1 MSPRGSVWRRIVWK
15 QAPRFLFPTCF
26 SCFSQAGV
34 TRGYLKSTTK
44 VTPFNSHQKGPLTL
58 NQAFKRRASS
68 TVSGTPSR
76 WFLGIKS
83 WRNSEMGIYFKIPS
97 FRLVILEWEG
107 MGNLHWVSLL
117 RLMTENGSTM
127 STMPK
132 FALIIKVF
140 IIAKLLVPKRHH
152 HWTSN
157 LLKLKSDT
165 CKQSPA
171 ATYISVCIYIRYMYI
186 NAYMHVSYTFNAY
199 THSLQS
205 SSAVTAGSSGTG
217 VARWRQPGRWSSM
230 TFVHHWKPVKFEL
243 GNGIWNG
250 NVCWLKGG
258 ILKWWYPQ

>member
-1 MSPRGSVWRRIVWK
+1 
-15 QAPRFLFPTCF
+15 
-26 SCFSQAGV
+26 
-34 TRGYLKSTTK
+34 
-44 VTPFNSHQKGPLTL
+44 
-58 NQAFKRRASS
+58 
-68 TVSGTPSR
+68 
-76 WFLGIKS
+76 
-83 WRNSEMGIYFKIPS
+83 MGIYFKIPS

-140 IIAKLLVPKRHH
+140 IIDITTELQIF
-152 HWTSN
+152 W
-157 LLKLKSDT
+157 KLKSDT
-165 CKQSPA
+165 CKQSQA

-186 NAYMHVSYTFNAY
+186 NAYMHVSYTYNAY

-230 TFVHHWKPVKFEL
+230 TFVHQSHRVKSE
-243 GNGIWNG
+243 IWNEKILLTLIYWKESTQKRQKKLEIDSFLLKECDFIVWKKNLNETETETETSYQG
-250 NVCWLKGG
+250 PPTYSRTCSPGVRTRTDEPRKKTKKTTLLSVESWLFNRDPDNIYNG
-258 ILKWWYPQ
+258 LS